1 LNRIANII
9 TYFQTDKLFYPRLT
23 VFKEGD
29 SLDITFLNYLVE
41 DIDLPLIGSVKAS
54 AIPPTAIVS
63 STGQPCHA
71 IRIFGDQRMVI
82 IASELKIPD
91 GMTQDLVDSI
101 IGVARFIKSSMIY
114 CVEGVPVEKVDSIER
129 EEMQYLTNC
138 PDMASRL
145 IELGH
150 KALHDAVVSGITGGV
165 LSDSSAILPDEAG
178 LNVCCLLAPTSSFY
192 PDAWASVMLIKL
204 LNTLSGD
211 SWNSDTSR
219 LEKSAGELES
229 KVKQLLSNN
238 LRRSG
243 GSWSQ
248 MYR

>member
-1 LNRIANII
+1 
-9 TYFQTDKLFYPRLT
+9 
-23 VFKEGD
+23 
-29 SLDITFLNYLVE
+29 
-41 DIDLPLIGSVKAS
+41 
-54 AIPPTAIVS
+54 
-63 STGQPCHA
+63 
-71 IRIFGDQRMVI
+71 MVI

-91 GMTQDLVDSI
+91 GMTQDLVDAI
-101 IGVARFIKSSMIY
+101 MGVARFIKSSMLY

-138 PDMASRL
+138 PDMAGRL

-150 KALHDAVVSGITGGV
+150 KALHDAVVSGITGGI
-165 LSDSSAILPDEAG
+165 LSDSACVFPDEPG
-178 LNVCCLLAPTSSFY
+178 LNVTCLLAPTSSFY

-211 SWNSDTSR
+211 SWNSDTTR